1 MKILS
6 VENLSRSFG
15 GIKANDDI
23 SFNVDQG
30 SILGIIGPNGAGKS
44 TLFDLITGY
53 TKADTGKVE
62 FFEKNIFGLS
72 PDKISNLGV
81 GRTFQKLKP
90 FADQTLLENVMI
102 GSFVKEQNIKKARD
116 RALEI
121 IDFVDL
127 IEKRHHFAKELSTGQ
142 RKRLEM
148 ARAMAIEPKLL
159 LMDEVTGGVDQ
170 KTIPGLVELIKKLK
184 ETGVTIITIEHNI
197 NIIME
202 ISDNVLAL
210 DQGKSIAF
218 GTPKEIQ
225 KNKEVISLNL
235 INRKIEKEE
244 RQSWALGIENKRRAS
259 LNLEIFS
266 SYKAMEDFND
276 AKETQDDEKEF
287 DIDLDN
293 DYLLNEG
300 TQILSDYTI
309 HNHNSYLSK
318 AA

>member
-53 TKADTGKVE
+53 TKADSGKVN
-62 FFEKNIFGLS
+62 FFEKNIFDLS
-72 PDKISNLGV
+72 PDKISNLGI

-102 GSFVKEQNIKKARD
+102 GAFVKEQNIKKARD
-116 RALEI
+116 KALEI

-184 ETGVTIITIEHNI
+184 KNGVTIITIEHNI

-218 GTPKEIQ
+218 GPPKEIQ
-225 KNKEVISLNL
+225 KNKEVI
-235 INRKIEKEE
+235 
-244 RQSWALGIENKRRAS
+244 
-259 LNLEIFS
+259 
-266 SYKAMEDFND
+266 D
-276 AKETQDDEKEF
+276 
-287 DIDLDN
+287 
-293 DYLLNEG
+293 
-300 TQILSDYTI
+300 
-309 HNHNSYLSK
+309 SYLGTFD

>member
-1 MKILS
+1 MRILS

-23 SFNVDQG
+23 SFEVEQG

-53 TKADTGKVE
+53 TKADNGKVK

-102 GSFVKEQNIKKARD
+102 GAFVKEQNIKKARD
-116 RALEI
+116 KALEI

-184 ETGVTIITIEHNI
+184 KTGVTIITIEHNI

-210 DQGKSIAF
+210 DQGKRIAF
-218 GTPKEIQ
+218 SPPKEIQ
-225 KNKEVISLNL
+225 KNKQVID
-235 INRKIEKEE
+235 
-244 RQSWALGIENKRRAS
+244 AYLGT
-259 LNLEIFS
+259 F
-266 SYKAMEDFND
+266 D
-276 AKETQDDEKEF
+276 A
-287 DIDLDN
+287 
-293 DYLLNEG
+293 
-300 TQILSDYTI
+300 
-309 HNHNSYLSK
+309 
-318 AA
+318 A

>member
-15 GIKANDDI
+15 GIKANDNI
-23 SFNVDQG
+23 SFEVEQG
-30 SILGIIGPNGAGKS
+30 TILGIIGPNGAGKS

-53 TKADTGKVE
+53 TKPDNGKVK

-102 GSFVKEQNIKKARD
+102 GAFVKEQNIKKARD
-116 RALEI
+116 KALEI

-159 LMDEVTGGVDQ
+159 LMDEVTGGIDQ
-170 KTIPGLVELIKKLK
+170 KTIPDLVELIKRLK
-184 ETGVTIITIEHNI
+184 KTGVTIITIEHNI
-197 NIIME
+197 NIIMD

-218 GTPKEIQ
+218 GSPREIQ
-225 KNKEVISLNL
+225 KNKQVI
-235 INRKIEKEE
+235 
-244 RQSWALGIENKRRAS
+244 
-259 LNLEIFS
+259 
-266 SYKAMEDFND
+266 D
-276 AKETQDDEKEF
+276 
-287 DIDLDN
+287 
-293 DYLLNEG
+293 
-300 TQILSDYTI
+300 
-309 HNHNSYLSK
+309 SYLGTFD

>member
-6 VENLSRSFG
+6 VENLSKSFG
-15 GIKANDDI
+15 GITANKNI
-23 SFNVDQG
+23 SFEVEQG

-53 TKADTGKVE
+53 TKADNGKVKL
-62 FFEKNIFGLS
+62 FEKNIFGLS

-102 GSFVKEQNIKKARD
+102 GAFVKEQNIKQARD
-116 RALEI
+116 KALEI

-184 ETGVTIITIEHNI
+184 KTGVTIITIEHNI

-210 DQGKSIAF
+210 DQGQSIAF
-218 GTPKEIQ
+218 GPPKEIQ
-225 KNKEVISLNL
+225 KNKQVI
-235 INRKIEKEE
+235 
-244 RQSWALGIENKRRAS
+244 
-259 LNLEIFS
+259 
-266 SYKAMEDFND
+266 D
-276 AKETQDDEKEF
+276 
-287 DIDLDN
+287 
-293 DYLLNEG
+293 
-300 TQILSDYTI
+300 
-309 HNHNSYLSK
+309 SYLGTFD

>member
-6 VENLSRSFG
+6 VENLSKSFG
-15 GIKANDDI
+15 GIKANDEI
-23 SFNVDQG
+23 SFSVDQG

-53 TKADTGKVE
+53 TKADSGKVE

-102 GSFVKEQNIKKARD
+102 GAFVKEQNIKKARD
-116 RALEI
+116 KALEI

-184 ETGVTIITIEHNI
+184 KTGVTIITIEHNI

-210 DQGKSIAF
+210 DQGRSIAF
-218 GTPKEIQ
+218 GPPKDIQ
-225 KNKEVISLNL
+225 KNKEVI
-235 INRKIEKEE
+235 
-244 RQSWALGIENKRRAS
+244 
-259 LNLEIFS
+259 
-266 SYKAMEDFND
+266 D
-276 AKETQDDEKEF
+276 
-287 DIDLDN
+287 
-293 DYLLNEG
+293 
-300 TQILSDYTI
+300 
-309 HNHNSYLSK
+309 SYLGTFD

>member
-23 SFNVDQG
+23 SFSVDQG

-53 TKADTGKVE
+53 TKADSGKVE

-102 GSFVKEQNIKKARD
+102 GAFVKEQNIKKARD
-116 RALEI
+116 KALEI

-148 ARAMAIEPKLL
+148 ARAMAIKPKLL

-184 ETGVTIITIEHNI
+184 KTGVTIITIEHNI

-218 GTPKEIQ
+218 GPPKEIQ
-225 KNKEVISLNL
+225 KNKEVI
-235 INRKIEKEE
+235 
-244 RQSWALGIENKRRAS
+244 
-259 LNLEIFS
+259 
-266 SYKAMEDFND
+266 D
-276 AKETQDDEKEF
+276 
-287 DIDLDN
+287 
-293 DYLLNEG
+293 
-300 TQILSDYTI
+300 
-309 HNHNSYLSK
+309 SYLGTFD

>member
-15 GIKANDDI
+15 GIKANDNI
-23 SFNVDQG
+23 SFEVEQG

-53 TKADTGKVE
+53 TKADTGKVK
-62 FFEKNIFGLS
+62 FFEKNIFGMS

-102 GSFVKEQNIKKARD
+102 GAFVKEQNIKKARD
-116 RALEI
+116 KALEI

-170 KTIPGLVELIKKLK
+170 KTIPGLVDLIKKLK
-184 ETGVTIITIEHNI
+184 KTGVTIITIEHNI

-202 ISDNVLAL
+202 ISDNVLDL
-210 DQGKSIAF
+210 DQVKSIAF
-218 GTPKEIQ
+218 GPP
-225 KNKEVISLNL
+225 
-235 INRKIEKEE
+235 R
-244 RQSWALGIENKRRAS
+244 
-259 LNLEIFS
+259 
-266 SYKAMEDFND
+266 
-276 AKETQDDEKEF
+276 
-287 DIDLDN
+287 
-293 DYLLNEG
+293 
-300 TQILSDYTI
+300 
-309 HNHNSYLSK
+309 
-318 AA
+318 

>member
-15 GIKANDDI
+15 GIKANDNI
-23 SFNVDQG
+23 SFEVDQG

-53 TKADTGKVE
+53 TKADNGKVKL
-62 FFEKNIFGLS
+62 FEKNIFGLS

-102 GSFVKEQNIKKARD
+102 GAFVKEQNIKEARD
-116 RALEI
+116 KALEI

-184 ETGVTIITIEHNI
+184 KTGVTIITIEHNI

-210 DQGKSIAF
+210 DQGQSIAF
-218 GTPKEIQ
+218 GPPKEIQ
-225 KNKEVISLNL
+225 KNKQVI
-235 INRKIEKEE
+235 
-244 RQSWALGIENKRRAS
+244 
-259 LNLEIFS
+259 
-266 SYKAMEDFND
+266 D
-276 AKETQDDEKEF
+276 
-287 DIDLDN
+287 
-293 DYLLNEG
+293 
-300 TQILSDYTI
+300 
-309 HNHNSYLSK
+309 SYLGTFD

>member
-15 GIKANDDI
+15 GIKANDNI
-23 SFNVDQG
+23 SFEVEEG
-30 SILGIIGPNGAGKS
+30 TILGVIGPNGAGKS

-53 TKADTGKVE
+53 TKADNGKVQ
-62 FFEKNIFGLS
+62 FFDKNIFGLS

-102 GSFVKEQNIKKARD
+102 GAFVKEQNIKKARD
-116 RALEI
+116 KALEI

-184 ETGVTIITIEHNI
+184 KTGVTIITIEHNI

-218 GTPKEIQ
+218 GPPKEIQ
-225 KNKEVISLNL
+225 KNKEVI
-235 INRKIEKEE
+235 
-244 RQSWALGIENKRRAS
+244 
-259 LNLEIFS
+259 
-266 SYKAMEDFND
+266 D
-276 AKETQDDEKEF
+276 
-287 DIDLDN
+287 
-293 DYLLNEG
+293 
-300 TQILSDYTI
+300 
-309 HNHNSYLSK
+309 SYLGTFD

>member
-15 GIKANDDI
+15 GIKANDNI
-23 SFNVDQG
+23 SFEVEQG

-53 TKADTGKVE
+53 TKADNGKVKY
-62 FFEKNIFGLS
+62 FEKNIFGLS
-72 PDKISNLGV
+72 PDKISNLGI

-102 GSFVKEQNIKKARD
+102 GAFVKEQNIKEARD
-116 RALEI
+116 KALEI

-184 ETGVTIITIEHNI
+184 KTGVTIITIEHNI

-218 GTPKEIQ
+218 GPPKEIQ
-225 KNKEVISLNL
+225 KNKQVI
-235 INRKIEKEE
+235 
-244 RQSWALGIENKRRAS
+244 
-259 LNLEIFS
+259 
-266 SYKAMEDFND
+266 D
-276 AKETQDDEKEF
+276 
-287 DIDLDN
+287 
-293 DYLLNEG
+293 
-300 TQILSDYTI
+300 
-309 HNHNSYLSK
+309 SYLGTFN

>member
-6 VENLSRSFG
+6 VEKLSRSFG
-15 GIKANDDI
+15 GIKANDNI
-23 SFNVDQG
+23 SFEVEQG

-53 TKADTGKVE
+53 TKADNGKVK

-102 GSFVKEQNIKKARD
+102 GAFVKEQNIKKARD
-116 RALEI
+116 KALEI

-184 ETGVTIITIEHNI
+184 KTGVTIITIEHNI

-210 DQGKSIAF
+210 DQGKKIAF
-218 GTPKEIQ
+218 GPPKEIQ
-225 KNKEVISLNL
+225 KNKQVID
-235 INRKIEKEE
+235 
-244 RQSWALGIENKRRAS
+244 AYLGT
-259 LNLEIFS
+259 F
-266 SYKAMEDFND
+266 D
-276 AKETQDDEKEF
+276 A
-287 DIDLDN
+287 
-293 DYLLNEG
+293 
-300 TQILSDYTI
+300 
-309 HNHNSYLSK
+309 
-318 AA
+318 A